1 MPADTGRARV
11 ALYHSVDPARR
22 RRRANRRS
30 AAAHVVS
37 PLEVDNSMTQR
48 SDAEQPAH
56 LDRRS
61 LLLALAGAAGAAVA
75 PRLVAAQTDPSTSG
89 TGMDTGD
96 GGAQTD
102 NGVTIAEVPSSGGA
116 RPGPIVASSSTPA
129 AKKPKGLTPTE
140 IQIDKAGVDAPVE
153 EGTITPDGVMVDP
166 SGPWVVTWYKA
177 LSMLGTKS
185 NVVMAGHIDYWG
197 VGPSVFQALPN
208 MAQGDTIRVIAD
220 DGEVFEYE
228 TEWTRLFNVATELT
242 PEVIQKDVVG
252 PTGKESLTLITCG
265 GDFDQARGEY
275 ISRQVLRANMTNRT
289 DANGNPV
296 RA

>member
-1 MPADTGRARV
+1 
-11 ALYHSVDPARR
+11 
-22 RRRANRRS
+22 
-30 AAAHVVS
+30 
-37 PLEVDNSMTQR
+37 MTQQN
-48 SDAEQPAH
+48 DAKQPAH
-56 LDRRS
+56 IDRRS
-61 LLLALAGAAGAAVA
+61 LLLAFAGAAGAVVA

-89 TGMDTGD
+89 GGTGIETGD
-96 GGAQTD
+96 GGAQAG
-102 NGVTIAEVPSSGGA
+102 NGVTIAEMPSSGGA
-116 RPGPIVASSSTPA
+116 RPGPILTFSSTPEP
-129 AKKPKGLTPTE
+129 KKPKGLTPTE

-153 EGTITPDGVMVDP
+153 EGTISPDGVMVDP

-208 MAQGDTIRVIAD
+208 MAAGDTIRVIAD

-228 TEWTRLFNVATELT
+228 TEWSRLFNVATELT

-275 ISRQVLRANMTNRT
+275 VSRQVLRANMTNRT

>member
-1 MPADTGRARV
+1 
-11 ALYHSVDPARR
+11 
-22 RRRANRRS
+22 
-30 AAAHVVS
+30 
-37 PLEVDNSMTQR
+37 LEVDTSMTQR
-48 SDAEQPAH
+48 NDPEQPAH
-56 LDRRS
+56 FDRRS
-61 LLLALAGAAGAAVA
+61 LLLAFANAAGALATT
-75 PRLVAAQTDPSTSG
+75 RLAAAQSDPSTSG

-96 GGAQTD
+96 GGAAQGN

-116 RPGPIVASSSTPA
+116 RPGPIVVSSSTPA
-129 AKKPKGLTPTE
+129 ANKPKGLTPTE

-153 EGTITPDGVMVDP
+153 EGKITPDGVMVDP
-166 SGPWVVTWYKA
+166 SGPWVVTWYKQ

-208 MAQGDTIRVIAD
+208 MAPGDTIRVIAD

>member
-1 MPADTGRARV
+1 
-11 ALYHSVDPARR
+11 
-22 RRRANRRS
+22 
-30 AAAHVVS
+30 
-37 PLEVDNSMTQR
+37 MTQR
-48 SDAEQPAH
+48 NDAEQPAH

-61 LLLALAGAAGAAVA
+61 LLLALFGAAGAVA
-75 PRLVAAQTDPSTSG
+75 LPRLVAAQTDPSASG
-89 TGMDTGD
+89 TGMETGD
-96 GGAQTD
+96 GGAQAG

-116 RPGPIVASSSTPA
+116 RPGPILAYSSTPE

-153 EGTITPDGVMVDP
+153 EGTISPDGVMVDP

-208 MAQGDTIRVIAD
+208 MAPGDTIRVTAD
-220 DGEVFEYE
+220 DGEVFEYA

-275 ISRQVLRANMTNRT
+275 VSRQVLRANMTQRT